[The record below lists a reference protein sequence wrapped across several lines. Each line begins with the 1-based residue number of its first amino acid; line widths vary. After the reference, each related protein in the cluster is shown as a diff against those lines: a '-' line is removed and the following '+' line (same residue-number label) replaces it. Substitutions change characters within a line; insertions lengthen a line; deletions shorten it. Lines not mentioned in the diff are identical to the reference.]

1 MATLTRADNAFVI
14 DFGSDENVATD
25 IWAAEMHAFLDEVE
39 VIDEP
44 KVLITTG
51 SAKHY
56 SNGLDVSYMSSVEP
70 DEVVA
75 YVRRMEK
82 VLCRL
87 LTFPAPT
94 VAAVNGHSFGLG
106 AFLVLVHDH
115 AVMREDRGFFCLPE
129 VHLQMSFPPSL
140 MSVLAATLS
149 AETRRRATLTGHRYS
164 GPACVA
170 AGIVDEVAPKE
181 GLLEAA
187 IDRGRPHATTA
198 GPNLGL
204 IKRQL
209 FGECV
214 QLLGEKPPIRAA
226 EG

>member
-1 MATLTRADNAFVI
+1 MGLLLCWGVRIPGRAGA
-14 DFGSDENVATD
+14 
-25 IWAAEMHAFLDEVE
+25 
-39 VIDEP
+39 
-44 KVLITTG
+44 
-51 SAKHY
+51 
-56 SNGLDVSYMSSVEP
+56 SV
-70 DEVVA
+70 
-75 YVRRMEK
+75 
-82 VLCRL
+82 
-87 LTFPAPT
+87 T
-94 VAAVNGHSFGLG
+94 GHSFVLG